1 MPTISLVFMAIAGL
15 IHIGFFVIESLL
27 WRRPEI
33 YRIFGVRNAE
43 DAETMAFALFN
54 QGFYNLFLGLGALVG
69 VTGSLWLFD
78 NDDHLVVFCAL
89 FMIGAAIVLVA
100 SNRRLWRGAVVQ
112 GALPSLALLVALTF

>member
-69 VTGSLWLFD
+69 G
-78 NDDHLVVFCAL
+78 HRIPLVV
-89 FMIGAAIVLVA
+89 
-100 SNRRLWRGAVVQ
+100 RQR
-112 GALPSLALLVALTF
+112 